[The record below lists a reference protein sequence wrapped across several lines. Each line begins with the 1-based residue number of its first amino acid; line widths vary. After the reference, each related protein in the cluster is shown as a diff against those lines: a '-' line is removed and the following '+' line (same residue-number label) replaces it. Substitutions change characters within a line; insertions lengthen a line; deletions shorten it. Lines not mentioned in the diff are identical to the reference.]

1 MAIKPHFVHY
11 VVLAALAVVLSGC
24 TSSPKLSTPPAGR
37 TGASNSQKP
46 GDASGQTSGVNGDSL
61 SGPPA
66 SVGRVVYFDFDSATV
81 KPEYQGLIDQQARY
95 LRSRSAS
102 HVVLEGNTDE
112 RGSREYNLALGQKR
126 ADAVKRSLLLLGAR
140 EDQLE
145 SVSLGK
151 EKPRNP
157 GSGEEAWAE
166 NRRADILYRAPDL
179 RGEF

>member
-112 RGSREYNLALGQKR
+112 RGSREYNLALGQRR
-126 ADAVKRSLLLLGAR
+126 AEAVLRVLVLDGASSSQV
-140 EDQLE
+140 EA
-145 SVSLGK
+145 VSLGA
-151 EKPRNP
+151 EKPADL
-157 GSGEEAWAE
+157 GHDEMAYAK
-166 NRRADILYRAPDL
+166 NRRVEFRYR
-179 RGEF
+179 